1 MHRFLELSNETLFL
15 YYLLS
20 NLIYLVMLVIALFS
34 SAAHQRR
41 LTSFRLGWMKG
52 TPLTPPI
59 TLLVPAHNEEK
70 CIVPAVRSLL
80 SLDYPSLE
88 VIVINDGSVDQTL
101 GELTRHYRLHPAD
114 LLYVPEIHSAPVRGV
129 YRSSDEP
136 RLIVVDKEAGGSKA
150 DATNAGL
157 NAATSPYI
165 CVVDADSILERD
177 ALLRIM
183 VRVLANRERV
193 VAAGGIVRVLN
204 GSEVQDG
211 RMQRVCLPRKSI
223 EVIQVVQDLLRF
235 LIGREA
241 WA

>member
-1 MHRFLELSNETLFL
+1 MNRFLELSNETLFL

-20 NLIYLVMLVIALFS
+20 NLIYLFLLITAMFT

-41 LTSFRLGWMKG
+41 LTSIRLGWMKG

-88 VIVINDGSVDQTL
+88 VIVINDGSADQTL
-101 GELTRHYRLHPAD
+101 GELTRHFRLRPAD
-114 LLYVPEIHSAPVRGV
+114 LLYIPEIRSAPVRGI
-129 YRSSDEP
+129 YRSPDEP
-136 RLIVVDKEAGGSKA
+136 RLLVVDKEAGGNKA

-165 CVVDADSILERD
+165 CVVWPTRSGWWPP
-177 ALLRIM
+177 
-183 VRVLANRERV
+183 
-193 VAAGGIVRVLN
+193 AA
-204 GSEVQDG
+204 SSDQ
-211 RMQRVCLPRKSI
+211 
-223 EVIQVVQDLLRF
+223 
-235 LIGREA
+235 
-241 WA
+241 